1 MAWAIRTIYTSR
13 CVQMDPQQL
22 PKTSKFYS
30 ICNKC
35 DMQKTA
41 GGEYHPS
48 GNLKVINANDPTCV
62 PRHGLLHAMADLVFS
77 ISHNGLMALILRCR
91 PTLRILACNF
101 MSLVCIYLNINYII
115 IAVIL
120 TKLGVIHL

>member
-1 MAWAIRTIYTSR
+1 
-13 CVQMDPQQL
+13 MDPNSYLKRQNFI
-22 PKTSKFYS
+22 PYSTSV
-30 ICNKC
+30 ICKKPQGAN
-35 DMQKTA
+35 TT
-41 GGEYHPS
+41 PS
-48 GNLKVINANDPTCV
+48 GNLKVNSANDPTCV